1 MKNKK
6 GFTLI
11 ELLAVIVVLA
21 IIALIT
27 IPQVLGMTDK
37 AKESANLRSVEGH
50 IENMNNSIASLVFES
65 GIRDGIYTFDEFNFS
80 TFPKKDHIRCEK
92 YEVKKSTIVKA
103 VNCLINDKKY
113 CYDNEGIS
121 CEGKYDSGTIG
132 TVTWDFDYNTKTLN
146 ISGSGAMEH
155 YTEENL
161 APWNKYKNDIKKI
174 VIGENITRLGKYAF
188 YDLVNVE
195 EIRIDSKTLSDL
207 AKETV
212 DGANYG
218 SM

>member
-65 GIRDGIYTFDEFNFS
+65 GVRDGIYTFDEFNFS

-113 CYDNEGIS
+113 CYELTYQICYLWIKITKLSFIRTSNIRYIIRCVEIILNRGQIKIAS
-121 CEGKYDSGTIG
+121 MLIG
-132 TVTWDFDYNTKTLN
+132 LIGGNKNLYEWNIRGVT
-146 ISGSGAMEH
+146 
-155 YTEENL
+155 
-161 APWNKYKNDIKKI
+161 
-174 VIGENITRLGKYAF
+174 
-188 YDLVNVE
+188 
-195 EIRIDSKTLSDL
+195 RI
-207 AKETV
+207 
-212 DGANYG
+212 
-218 SM
+218 